1 MNVKTRNRIM
11 SIKSLFLLVASVP
24 LAACVSTT
32 PHWDR
37 QFGQSVRTAVASQTL
52 HPGAVNADPVAG
64 IDGKAALGAQ
74 KRYEHGFAQPEPQ
87 PASILINTANK

>member
-1 MNVKTRNRIM
+1 M
-11 SIKSLFLLVASVP
+11 SIKSLFLSLSCVP

-32 PHWDR
+32 PHWDS

-52 HPGAVNADPVAG
+52 RPGAAANRDPVLG
-64 IDGKAALGAQ
+64 VDGKAALGAQ

-87 PASILINTANK
+87 PVSMLINAIGK